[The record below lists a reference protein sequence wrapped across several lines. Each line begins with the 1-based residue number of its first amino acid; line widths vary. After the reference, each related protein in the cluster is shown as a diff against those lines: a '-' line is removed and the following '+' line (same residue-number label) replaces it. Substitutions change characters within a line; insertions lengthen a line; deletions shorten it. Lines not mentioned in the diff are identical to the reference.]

1 MSYDPEDVK
10 DPGPKLRIREVV
22 GGNDRDKADL
32 ETCYFQ
38 QVGNPGN
45 YCLFEIGDGHQI
57 PTAPS
62 QIQSGED
69 FQFIRGGTLWT
80 VSHYFNDGKIAKGRW
95 FNTRDASNDDGSFQ
109 AQAGP
114 TVEGEESASSVS
126 A

>member
-1 MSYDPEDVK
+1 MSYDSEDVK
-10 DPGPKLRIREVV
+10 DPSPKLRIREVF
-22 GGNDRDKADL
+22 GGSDRDKADL

-38 QVGNPGN
+38 QVGNSGN

-57 PTAPS
+57 PTAPA

-80 VSHYFNDGKIAKGRW
+80 VTDYYNDGKIAKGHW
-95 FNTRDASNDDGSFQ
+95 FNKRDAANDDGSFQ

-114 TVEGEESASSVS
+114 TFEEESASSVS